1 MTLLNR
7 AILSSLGD
15 VGLMSS
21 GSGRFLMPLKTM
33 FKGIVGDSK
42 LKDLDEQQWIAVRGS
57 TVLDQAEFGNRFE
70 ETLPHY
76 VGGTWLRK
84 VQLKVDD
91 VNVLAQFVNLSTP
104 WMLFVRKVVGS
115 QAAHLITEDAGKG
128 WKNIGESVR
137 ATYARSGIGEQDLKA
152 IKALIDE
159 FGTIKDAQN
168 RLANTSK
175 WDTKEIHIDNEG
187 KVTLFDRGDPIPKEG
202 KRISGEYLRQ
212 DYLRTI
218 NRMAG
223 QMFLDPAM
231 GDRPF
236 WMRTSAGRLFSQF
249 QSFTYAAA
257 ERWVWPMVQEMK
269 LNAAQSR
276 YVMSLAM
283 VIGLSY
289 FNNWARATLDDKDAA
304 EIRMESGEDIWLAF
318 QNAMR
323 RSPLMVGQMSGIIE
337 AFQGLAGKTV
347 NDVSGLA
354 VFDSRSVK
362 FQHGQ
367 GLVGLMGPLFGTT
380 NRIDGFSRRFIQ
392 GDFEEGFTGMS
403 KMTPLLGSIYAQ
415 AMINYLK

>member
-1 MTLLNR
+1 
-7 AILSSLGD
+7 
-15 VGLMSS
+15 
-21 GSGRFLMPLKTM
+21 
-33 FKGIVGDSK
+33 
-42 LKDLDEQQWIAVRGS
+42 
-57 TVLDQAEFGNRFE
+57 
-70 ETLPHY
+70 
-76 VGGTWLRK
+76 
-84 VQLKVDD
+84 
-91 VNVLAQFVNLSTP
+91 
-104 WMLFVRKVVGS
+104 
-115 QAAHLITEDAGKG
+115 
-128 WKNIGESVR
+128 
-137 ATYARSGIGEQDLKA
+137 
-152 IKALIDE
+152 
-159 FGTIKDAQN
+159 
-168 RLANTSK
+168 
-175 WDTKEIHIDNEG
+175 
-187 KVTLFDRGDPIPKEG
+187 
-202 KRISGEYLRQ
+202 
-212 DYLRTI
+212 
-218 NRMAG
+218 
-223 QMFLDPAM
+223 
-231 GDRPF
+231 
-236 WMRTSAGRLFSQF
+236 MRTSAGRLFSQF